1 MTSLRATLLALS
13 IVSALSL
20 TGTVQSQS
28 KGPTPAEEKE
38 IAAAREELS
47 RAAKR
52 LAELS
57 GRHGGHGFA
66 FDHALSPRPVVGV
79 LLSPDPG
86 GGVRIAGVTPD
97 GAAAAAGIKSGDRL
111 LRIEGKTIE
120 GNSPDV
126 RVDNARKMLQ
136 ALKADTPAKLRYA
149 RGDSE
154 ADVSVTPK
162 LDQRVM
168 VFAGDGEM
176 MRPGGNVV
184 IRRIGNGGMRID
196 GDDFDIELPD
206 IELPMGG
213 AWHGTPGGAHT
224 FTFAASADGAD
235 ADGQLTVDNRV
246 IRIECKGDQKVCRD
260 KANAHV
266 LMAPADG
273 GQHAPNQH
281 VQRIVLRSDCKPGE
295 NCKGQQRLAEAFRWN
310 GLNLASVDPQ
320 LGRYFGTD
328 KGVLVL
334 SAGPVLEQ
342 LQPGDVIQRV
352 DGKAVDTPRAVMDSL
367 RDKPADSSVQVDYL
381 RDRKSE
387 STKIKV
393 PKATA
398 FPSMLPTPPTPPQP
412 PKVGAAPQAP
422 AGAVVNSTHRRI
434 VMIDNNGQMQT
445 WQDDGNGDMEMLP
458 VPPAPPVPPTPR
470 VD

>member
-20 TGTVQSQS
+20 SGTVQSQS
-28 KGPTPAEEKE
+28 KGPTPAQEKE

-79 LLSPDPG
+79 LLSPDSG
-86 GGVRIAGVTPD
+86 GGVRISGVTPD

-111 LRIEGKTIE
+111 LRIGGKTIE
-120 GNSPDV
+120 GNSPEV
-126 RVDNARKMLQ
+126 RVENARKMLQ

-176 MRPGGNVV
+176 MRPGGNVI
-184 IRRIGNGGMRID
+184 IRRIGGDGMRID

-213 AWHGTPGGAHT
+213 AWQGTLGGAHA
-224 FTFAASADGAD
+224 FAFSTDGAD
-235 ADGQLTVDNRV
+235 ADGKPIVDKRV
-246 IRIECKGDQKVCRD
+246 IRIECKGDQKECSD

-273 GQHAPNQH
+273 GQH

-295 NCKGQQRLAEAFRWN
+295 NCKSQPQLAEGLAEAFRWN

-342 LQPGDVIQRV
+342 LQPGDIIQRV
-352 DGKAVDTPRAVMDSL
+352 DGKAVDTPRAVMGAL
-367 RDKPADSSVQVDYL
+367 RNKPADSSVQVDYL
-381 RDRKSE
+381 RDRKSG
-387 STKIKV
+387 SAKIKV
-393 PKATA
+393 PKAMA
-398 FPSMLPTPPTPPQP
+398 FPSMLPTQPTPPQP
-412 PKVGAAPQAP
+412 PKAGTAPQAP
-422 AGAVVNSTHRRI
+422 AGAAMDTIHRSI
-434 VMIDNNGQMQT
+434 VMIDNNGQVQT
-445 WQDDGNGDMEMLP
+445 WEDNGSGAEPMPALP
-458 VPPAPPVPPTPR
+458 PR